1 VKELQAN
8 RLRDHNRFNGD
19 HERFNSL
26 TQYGMISRHGSIG
39 SKGGMLTR
47 RRDVRRY
54 YRHLRAICTQ
64 HHTAVIPFISQAAF
78 LEQAKRIR
86 LTTEGALITNSTEAL
101 TLVYDLAT
109 YAAKPGRSRAIDRYA
124 RTTHLP
130 HESDEMRVLEA
141 MCRGQFSIWRIE
153 HRHHIYGLVAT
164 DLLRKDEIWLIDEA
178 MTASVRNGVRF
189 AGRLC
194 HLEHFTITNGVA
206 VPVVGASMEQAIA
219 DAIARGSKDPNHASE
234 TANFAADIY
243 RAALEDGASD
253 RVLFR

>member
-1 VKELQAN
+1 
-8 RLRDHNRFNGD
+8 
-19 HERFNSL
+19 
-26 TQYGMISRHGSIG
+26 
-39 SKGGMLTR
+39 MLTR

-64 HHTAVIPFISQAAF
+64 HHIEVIPFISQAAF
-78 LEQAKRIR
+78 LEQAKRLR
-86 LTTEGALITNSTEAL
+86 LTKEGAFITNSTEAL

-109 YAAKPGRSRAIDRYA
+109 YAAKPGRSRAIDRYV

-141 MCRGQFSIWRIE
+141 MCRAQFSIWRIE

-164 DLLRKDEIWLIDEA
+164 DLLRQNEIWLIDEA

-189 AGRLC
+189 AGRLF
-194 HLEHFTITNGVA
+194 HLEHFTVTNGVA
-206 VPVVGASMEQAIA
+206 VPVVGALMEQAIA
-219 DAIARGSKDPNHASE
+219 DALARGSKDHNHASE
-234 TANFAADIY
+234 TANFAVDIY
-243 RAALEDGASD
+243 RAALDDGAID

>member
-1 VKELQAN
+1 
-8 RLRDHNRFNGD
+8 
-19 HERFNSL
+19 
-26 TQYGMISRHGSIG
+26 
-39 SKGGMLTR
+39 MLTR

-78 LEQAKRIR
+78 LEQAKRLR
-86 LTTEGALITNSTEAL
+86 LTTDGVFIANSTEAL

-109 YAAKPGRSRAIDRYA
+109 YVAKPGRSRAIERYA
-124 RTTHLP
+124 RTMHLLP
-130 HESDEMRVLEA
+130 ESDEIKVLTA
-141 MCRGQFSIWRIE
+141 MCRAQFSIWRIE
-153 HRHHIYGLVAT
+153 HRHHIYGLVVT
-164 DLLRKDEIWLIDEA
+164 DLLRQNEIWLIDES

-194 HLEHFTITNGVA
+194 HLEHFAITNGVA
-206 VPVVGASMEQAIA
+206 VPAVGASMEQAIA

-243 RAALEDGASD
+243 RAALDNGAID